1 MGTTYSFKDVS
12 ATIAGPTGSANLGF
26 GAAIAD
32 EGITIDMLGDKDT
45 MHIGAD
51 GTPMHSLHADKSG
64 HITIRALKTSP
75 LNAILQAMYDAQQIS
90 STLWAQNVIIV
101 RENQSGDTTTS
112 LADFNRSA
120 VQHLSRQVRQLML
133 GAMEKLPAGRCEY
146 SSTTL
151 AVSTERLPRVLERI
165 ARFRRELIA
174 LLEQNP
180 ARDDVYQLE
189 INFFPVTTLQSDE
202 ESTRGT
208 TRDAVADPGEGA
220 R

>member
-101 RENQSGDTTTS
+101 RENQSGDTTTMQYCAFKKKPN
-112 LADFNRSA
+112 LKYAKEADVLDWEFNA
-120 VQHLSRQVRQLML
+120 GYVDTVL
-133 GAMEKLPAGRCEY
+133 GTY
-146 SSTTL
+146 
-151 AVSTERLPRVLERI
+151 
-165 ARFRRELIA
+165 
-174 LLEQNP
+174 
-180 ARDDVYQLE
+180 
-189 INFFPVTTLQSDE
+189 
-202 ESTRGT
+202 
-208 TRDAVADPGEGA
+208 
-220 R
+220 